1 MVGYFTLGYRRS
13 LDGVRGVAILAVMAY
28 HFRSATHALPT
39 RGGFL
44 GVDIFFVLSGFLI
57 TSLLLEELAETGRV
71 RLRLFYARRALRL
84 LPALFTMIGL
94 FLIWAVT
101 LGPNAWVAGYLTDAF
116 AAVFYFEN
124 WFRGFVRAGAHA
136 GLEHTWSLS
145 LEEQFYVL
153 WPIALI
159 ASIRLGGRRA
169 ALIVAAGGAV
179 TIPVVRALTYH
190 AGHAAEIMFFTRFDM
205 LLVGCLIAVFLARGT
220 EWQPPRSL
228 SWLAV
233 VVISGFLIV
242 AVITSRNLLLFG
254 FSIFAAACGV
264 VLWTLVTRPQWLI
277 TRLLERRTIVGIGR
291 ISYGLYLWHMPVFVM
306 VRQYVPHVRFAGPLS
321 LLLTFVVALASYR
334 FVEWPF
340 LRLKA
345 RLSSA
350 KRTTPEDSLPQTEK
364 APSRLPPAL
373 LDQDAADVE
382 PVPQRPAG

>member
-1 MVGYFTLGYRRS
+1 MTGPFTLGYRRS

-28 HFRSATHALPT
+28 HFRSATHAIPT

-44 GVDIFFVLSGFLI
+44 GVDVFFVLSGFLI
-57 TSLLLEELAETGRV
+57 TSLLCDELATKGRI
-71 RLRLFYARRALRL
+71 RLTLFYARRAQRL
-84 LPALFTMIGL
+84 LPALFTMIAL

-101 LGPNAWVAGYLTDAF
+101 FGPNDWVAGYLKDAF
-116 AAVFYFEN
+116 AAIFYFEN
-124 WFRGFVRAGAHA
+124 WFRGFNPAGAHP
-136 GLEHTWSLS
+136 GLLHTWSLS
-145 LEEQFYVL
+145 VEEQFYLL
-153 WPIALI
+153 WPIALVTSVRV
-159 ASIRLGGRRA
+159 AGRRG
-169 ALIVAAGGAV
+169 ALVTATAGVAI
-179 TIPVVRALTYH
+179 IPVIRALTYH
-190 AGHAAEIMFFTRFDM
+190 PGHAAEIFFFTRFDM
-205 LLVGCLIAVFLARGT
+205 LLVGCAVALLLAGGMERR
-220 EWQPPRSL
+220 PP
-228 SWLAV
+228 SWVSWAAV
-233 VVISGFLIV
+233 LVILGFLV
-242 AVITSRNLLLFG
+242 AAVNPSRNLHAVG
-254 FSIFAAACGV
+254 FSLFAAACGV